1 VTVMIFE
8 EETRPAN
15 RAAAVIAAILA
26 LIIALLLLLALS
38 VPYGATSDPGL
49 PGNAPLRT
57 IDIPPQ
63 YVRWVQRAGEE
74 CPQITPPVV
83 AAQIQAES
91 GWDPRAVSSKGALGI
106 SQFLPGTF
114 ATWGRNDD
122 GTGNVSP
129 FNPADAIMA
138 QGRYDCALAA
148 RMTTLRSQG
157 AVSGSVLDLTLAAYN
172 TGPGNVELAG
182 APPANTV
189 SYYQQIESL
198 AASKFSQPTAAASA
212 PLAGGSVGSTPGGAA
227 GSQAGQAA
235 VATAESALGTPYQY
249 GGSCGD
255 PHGRSPLGW
264 CDCSSL
270 VQMAWAAAGVA
281 IPRTTYEQWRVGASV
296 ASVSQLVPGDLIF
309 IPGSDATAAG
319 PGHVGMYIGNGLL
332 INAPH
337 TGTVVQVAPVSSWAS
352 QVVAMR
358 HIR

>member
-1 VTVMIFE
+1 MIFAE
-8 EETRPAN
+8 ESKPAN
-15 RAAAVIAAILA
+15 RAAAVLAAILA

-38 VPYGATSDPGL
+38 FGFGAAPDPGM

-57 IDIPPQ
+57 SGIPPE
-63 YVRWVQRAGEE
+63 YVPWVQQAGEE

-91 GWDPRAVSSKGALGI
+91 GWDPTAVSSKGALGI
-106 SQFLPGTF
+106 AQFLPGTF
-114 ATWGRNDD
+114 AAWGRNDD

-138 QGRYDCALAA
+138 QGRYDCDLAA
-148 RMTTLRSQG
+148 QMTTLRSQG
-157 AVSGSVLDLTLAAYN
+157 AVSGSILDLTLAAYN
-172 TGPGNVELAG
+172 SGPGKVELAG
-182 APPANTV
+182 GPPAYTV

-198 AASKFSQPTAAASA
+198 AASKFSQPTTAVSA
-212 PLAGGSVGSTPGGAA
+212 PAAGNAAPGSAV

-235 VATAESALGTPYQY
+235 VAAAESALGTPYQY
-249 GGSCGD
+249 GGSCSD
-255 PHGRSPLGW
+255 PHGMSPSGR

-281 IPRTTYEQWRVGASV
+281 IPRTTYDQWRVGAPV

-358 HIR
+358 HIG

>member
-1 VTVMIFE
+1 MSIMIFE
-8 EETRPAN
+8 EEARPAN
-15 RAAAVIAAILA
+15 RVAAVIAAILA

-38 VPYGATSDPGL
+38 VRYGAAPDPGM

-57 IDIPPQ
+57 GGIPPQ
-63 YVRWVQRAGEE
+63 YVPWVQRAGQE
-74 CPQITPPVV
+74 CPQITPPVI

-91 GWDPRAVSSKGALGI
+91 NWNPAARSGKGALGI
-106 SQFLPGTF
+106 AQFLPGTF

-148 RMTTLRSQG
+148 QMTTLRSQG
-157 AVSGSVLDLTLAAYN
+157 AVSGSILNLTLAAYN
-172 TGPGNVELAG
+172 AGPGNVELAG
-182 APPANTV
+182 GPPAYTA
-189 SYYQQIESL
+189 SYYRGIESL
-198 AASKFSQPTAAASA
+198 AASKFSQPTAVASA
-212 PLAGGSVGSTPGGAA
+212 PAGGGTPGKAA

-235 VATAESALGTPYQY
+235 VAAAESALGTPYQF

-255 PHGRSPLGW
+255 PHGRSPSGW

-270 VQMAWAAAGVA
+270 VQVAWAAAGVA
-281 IPRTTYEQWRVGASV
+281 IPRTTYQQWRVGAPV
-296 ASVSQLVPGDLIF
+296 ASVSQLAPGDLIF
-309 IPGSDATAAG
+309 IPGGDATAAG

-337 TGTVVQVAPVSSWAS
+337 TGTVVQIASLSSWAS

-358 HIR
+358 HIG